1 MEIKPKSIWNFI
13 KDVFDKF
20 IDDKAPKLGAA
31 LSFYTIFSLAPLL
44 IISIS
49 VAGSIFGRR
58 AARGEIVGQI
68 KSFIGED
75 GAMLIQTTLRN
86 VHHHT
91 HESGIAL
98 IVSVI
103 TLIIGSTIVFVDL
116 QESLDMVWKV
126 KPKPERGM
134 IKGLLKD
141 RIRSFSVV
149 VGTGFLLLVSLIV
162 SAVISSLNNYISE
175 QFFELPVFF
184 LQLSNML
191 VSLFIIFLLFMMIF
205 KFLPDVKIEWR
216 HVWVGALVT
225 AVLFVLGK
233 YLIGLYLGTSSL
245 SSTYG
250 AAGSLV
256 ILLLWVY
263 YSSQILF
270 LGAEFTQVYV
280 EKYGEG
286 IKPNGKFMKYHDEK
300 AALEPVDKVEK
311 VNR

>member
-1 MEIKPKSIWNFI
+1 MKLKTKSIWNFI

-44 IISIS
+44 IIAIS
-49 VAGSIFGRR
+49 VAGSIFGRK

-68 KSFIGED
+68 RSLIGDE
-75 GAMLIQTTLRN
+75 GARVVQTALKN
-86 VHHHT
+86 AHLG

-98 IVSVI
+98 IISIV
-103 TLIIGSTIVFVDL
+103 TLIIASTIVFVDL

-126 KPKPERGM
+126 KPKPGRSM

-141 RIRSFSVV
+141 RIRSFTVV
-149 VGTGFLLLVSLIV
+149 MGTGFILLVSLIS
-162 SAVISSLNNYISE
+162 SAVISALNNYISE
-175 QFFELPVFF
+175 QFFALPVYY
-184 LQLSNML
+184 LQISNLL
-191 VSLFIIFLLFMMIF
+191 VSLFIVFLLFMMIF
-205 KFLPDVKIEWR
+205 KFLPDVNIEWR

-225 AVLFVLGK
+225 AALFVLGK

-263 YSSQILF
+263 YSTQIFF

-286 IKPNGKFMKYHDEK
+286 IRPSRKFMKYHDQT
-300 AALEPVDKVEK
+300 AAVEPVDKVNK
-311 VNR
+311 S

>member
-1 MEIKPKSIWNFI
+1 MKLKPKSIWNFI
-13 KDVFDKF
+13 KDVFEKF

-31 LSFYTIFSLAPLL
+31 LSFYTLFSLAPLL
-44 IISIS
+44 IIAIS

-68 KSFIGED
+68 KSLVGEE
-75 GAMLIQTTLRN
+75 GARVVQTALRN
-86 VHHHT
+86 AHLG

-98 IVSVI
+98 IISI
-103 TLIIGSTIVFVDL
+103 ATLIIGSTIVFVDL

-126 KPKPERGM
+126 KPKPGRGM

-141 RIRSFSVV
+141 RIRSFAVV

-162 SAVISSLNNYISE
+162 SAVISAINNYVSE
-175 QFFELPVFF
+175 QFFELPVYY
-184 LQLSNML
+184 LEISNL
-191 VSLFIIFLLFMMIF
+191 FVSLFIIFLLFMLLF
-205 KFLPDVKIEWR
+205 KFLPDVNIRWK

-225 AVLFVLGK
+225 AVLFVIGK
-233 YLIGLYLGTSSL
+233 YLIGLYLGTSTL

-256 ILLLWVY
+256 IVLLWVY
-263 YSSQILF
+263 YSTQILF

-280 EKYGEG
+280 EKYDKG
-286 IKPNGKFMKYHDEK
+286 IQPNEKFMKYHDET
-300 AALEPVDKVEK
+300 ATLEAVDKVDK
-311 VNR
+311 TNQ

>member
-1 MEIKPKSIWNFI
+1 MKIKPKTIWKFI
-13 KDVFDKF
+13 VEVFEKF

-44 IISIS
+44 IIAIS
-49 VAGSIFGRR
+49 VAGAIFGKD
-58 AARGEIVGQI
+58 AARGELVGQI
-68 KSFIGED
+68 EGLIGEE
-75 GAMLIQTTLRN
+75 GAKLIQ
-86 VHHHT
+86 
-91 HESGIAL
+91 IAL
-98 IVSVI
+98 KNAQYREHGFIPIIVSVV
-103 TLIIGSTIVFVDL
+103 TLIIGSTVVFVDL

-126 KPKPERGM
+126 KAKPGRNL

-141 RIRSFSVV
+141 RLRSFTLVI
-149 VGTGFLLLVSLIV
+149 GTGFLLLVSLIV
-162 SAVISSLNNYISE
+162 SAVISAFNDYISE
-175 QFFELPVFF
+175 QFFALPVFY
-184 LQLSNML
+184 LNLSN
-191 VSLFIIFLLFMMIF
+191 LFISLLVTFLLFMMIF
-205 KFLPDVKIEWR
+205 RILPDVHIEWR

-270 LGAEFTQVYV
+270 LGAEFTQVYLNR
-280 EKYGEG
+280 YSTG
-286 IKPNGKFMKYHDEK
+286 IHPTSKFMKYHDQGVVAEK
-300 AALEPVDKVEK
+300 VDKESK
-311 VNR
+311 ANQ

>member
-1 MEIKPKSIWNFI
+1 MDLKPKNIWHFI
-13 KDVFDKF
+13 KDVFEKF

-31 LSFYTIFSLAPLL
+31 LSFYTLFSLAPLL
-44 IISIS
+44 IIAIS

-68 KSFIGED
+68 NSLVGEE
-75 GAMLIQTTLRN
+75 GARVVQTALRN
-86 VHHHT
+86 AHLAN
-91 HESGIAL
+91 ESGIAL
-98 IVSVI
+98 IISIV

-126 KPKPERGM
+126 KPKPDRSM

-141 RIRSFSVV
+141 RIRSFTVV

-162 SAVISSLNNYISE
+162 STVISSINDYISE
-175 QFFELPVFF
+175 QFFQLPIYY
-184 LQLSNML
+184 LEISNLL

-205 KFLPDVKIEWR
+205 KFLPDVNIRWK

-225 AVLFVLGK
+225 AILFVFGK
-233 YLIGLYLGTSSL
+233 YLIGLYLGTSTL

-256 ILLLWVY
+256 IVLLWVY
-263 YSSQILF
+263 YSTQILF

-280 EKYGEG
+280 EKYGNG
-286 IKPNGKFMKYHDEK
+286 IQPTEKFMKYHDET
-300 AALEPVDKVEK
+300 AAVEAVDKIK
-311 VNR
+311 KTNQ

>member
-1 MEIKPKSIWNFI
+1 MKLKPKSIWNFI
-13 KDVFDKF
+13 KDVFEKF

-31 LSFYTIFSLAPLL
+31 LSFYTLFSLAPLL
-44 IISIS
+44 IIAIS
-49 VAGSIFGRR
+49 VAGSIFGRK

-68 KSFIGED
+68 QSLIGEE
-75 GAMLIQTTLRN
+75 GAKMIQTALRN
-86 VHHHT
+86 AHLGHQ
-91 HESGIAL
+91 SGIAL
-98 IVSVI
+98 IISIVTVM
-103 TLIIGSTIVFVDL
+103 IGSTIVFVDL

-126 KPKPERGM
+126 KPKPGRNM

-141 RIRSFSVV
+141 RIRSFTVV
-149 VGTGFLLLVSLIV
+149 IGTGFLLLVSLIV
-162 SAVISSLNNYISE
+162 SAVISSINDYISE
-175 QFFELPVFF
+175 QFFELPVYY
-184 LQLSNML
+184 LEISN
-191 VSLFIIFLLFMMIF
+191 LFISLLLIFLLFMMIF
-205 KFLPDVKIEWR
+205 KFLPDVNIQWK

-233 YLIGLYLGTSSL
+233 YLIGLYLGTSTL

-256 ILLLWVY
+256 IILLWVY

-286 IKPNGKFMKYHDEK
+286 IKPNSKFMKYHDEN
-300 AALEPVDKVEK
+300 AALEAVDKVK
-311 VNR
+311 KANQ

>member
-134 IKGLLKD
+134 IKGLLK
-141 RIRSFSVV
+141 
-149 VGTGFLLLVSLIV
+149 
-162 SAVISSLNNYISE
+162 E
-175 QFFELPVFF
+175 
-184 LQLSNML
+184 
-191 VSLFIIFLLFMMIF
+191 
-205 KFLPDVKIEWR
+205 
-216 HVWVGALVT
+216 
-225 AVLFVLGK
+225 
-233 YLIGLYLGTSSL
+233 
-245 SSTYG
+245 
-250 AAGSLV
+250 
-256 ILLLWVY
+256 
-263 YSSQILF
+263 
-270 LGAEFTQVYV
+270 
-280 EKYGEG
+280 
-286 IKPNGKFMKYHDEK
+286 
-300 AALEPVDKVEK
+300 
-311 VNR
+311 

>member
-1 MEIKPKSIWNFI
+1 MVVKPKSIWNFV
-13 KDVFDKF
+13 KDVFEKF

-31 LSFYTIFSLAPLL
+31 LSFYTLFSLAPLL

-68 KSFIGED
+68 KSFVGEE
-75 GAMLIQTTLRN
+75 GARVVQTALRN
-86 VHHHT
+86 AHLA

-98 IVSVI
+98 IISIV

-126 KPKPERGM
+126 KPKPGRSM

-141 RIRSFSVV
+141 RLRSFIVV
-149 VGTGFLLLVSLIV
+149 VGTGFLLLLSLIA
-162 SAVISSLNNYISE
+162 STVISSINDYVSE
-175 QFFELPVFF
+175 QFFELPIYY
-184 LQLSNML
+184 LELSNLL
-191 VSLFIIFLLFMMIF
+191 VSLFIVFLLFMMVF
-205 KFLPDVKIEWR
+205 KFLPDVNIRWR

-225 AVLFVLGK
+225 AVLFGLGK
-233 YLIGLYLGTSSL
+233 YLIGLYLGTSTL

-256 ILLLWVY
+256 VVLLWVY
-263 YSSQILF
+263 YSTQILF
-270 LGAEFTQVYV
+270 LGAEFTEVYV
-280 EKYGEG
+280 EKYGDG
-286 IKPNGKFMKYHDEK
+286 IQPTEKFMKYHDET
-300 AALEPVDKVEK
+300 AAVEAADKIK
-311 VNR
+311 KS

>member
-1 MEIKPKSIWNFI
+1 MKLKPKSIWNFI
-13 KDVFDKF
+13 KDVFEKF

-31 LSFYTIFSLAPLL
+31 LSFYTLFSLAPLL
-44 IISIS
+44 IIAIS

-68 KSFIGED
+68 QSLIGEE
-75 GAMLIQTTLRN
+75 GAKMIQTALRN
-86 VHHHT
+86 AHLGHQ
-91 HESGIAL
+91 SGIAL
-98 IVSVI
+98 IISIVTV
-103 TLIIGSTIVFVDL
+103 IIGSTIVFVDL

-126 KPKPERGM
+126 KPKPGRNM

-141 RIRSFSVV
+141 RIRSFTVV
-149 VGTGFLLLVSLIV
+149 IGTGFLLLVSLIV
-162 SAVISSLNNYISE
+162 SAVISSINDYISE
-175 QFFELPVFF
+175 QFFELPVYY
-184 LQLSNML
+184 LEISNL
-191 VSLFIIFLLFMMIF
+191 LISLLLIFLLFMMIF
-205 KFLPDVKIEWR
+205 KFLPDVNIQWK

-233 YLIGLYLGTSSL
+233 YLIGLYLGTSTL

-256 ILLLWVY
+256 IILLWVY

-286 IKPNGKFMKYHDEK
+286 IKPNRKFMKYNDET
-300 AALEPVDKVEK
+300 AALEAVDKVK
-311 VNR
+311 KG